1 MRRGLLL
8 FVSLGL
14 LSALSGCRHSQSSC
28 GCQTPAADHLS
39 PSPIVSPA
47 TSGGSLYS
55 GPAGSTVAPP
65 LGH

>member
-8 FVSLGL
+8 FVGLGL

-28 GCQTPAADHLS
+28 DCQNPAADHMS
-39 PSPIVSPA
+39 PAPIASPA
-47 TSGGSLYS
+47 TSGGSFTP
-55 GPAGSTVAPP
+55 GPVGSTVAPP